1 MTWTVV
7 GQDDAI
13 RVLGA
18 AARGERLAHAYLFTG
33 PAHVGKTMTALQF
46 AQALN
51 CTGDEPPCG
60 RCRQCERIASGT
72 HADVEIV
79 GLGGLCEEEGHK
91 HSSDDSRDIR
101 VCQIRRM
108 ERIVTRAPFEG
119 RCRVIIIDPAETMR
133 EPSQNAI
140 LKTLEEPP
148 PNVVFV
154 LVTDRE
160 EMLLPTIRSRTR
172 RIEFQGVPKRVIE
185 QTLRTRWEAEPSRAA
200 ELANLS
206 GGRLGWAL
214 IALRDEEMLPQHRE
228 MLDRVEALAGAP
240 IADRFAFAGQLGGK
254 YTKDRA
260 GVQATLAAWQE
271 WWRDLLLIAGG
282 REEQAT
288 HRDRLDRLRPLAAQC
303 GVAPAVRALRA
314 LTDARQQ
321 LEENASPVLALEAMM
336 LALPELRLN
345 AVAGRLGAQGAAQD

>member
-1 MTWTVV
+1 VGWTVV
-7 GQDDAI
+7 GQEEAT
-13 RVLGA
+13 RVLST
-18 AARGERLAHAYLFTG
+18 AARGERLAHAYLFAG

-51 CTGDEPPCG
+51 CTGDDPPCG
-60 RCRQCERIASGT
+60 RCRQCERIASGS
-72 HADVEIV
+72 HADVEIIDRTSM
-79 GLGGLCEEEGHK
+79 CEDSGHK
-91 HSSDDSRDIR
+91 PGEHKTDNSRDIR
-101 VCQIRRM
+101 MCQVLRVDRLSHNP
-108 ERIVTRAPFEG
+108 PFEG
-119 RCRVIIIDPAETMR
+119 RYRVWIVDPADALNEA
-133 EPSQNAI
+133 SANAM

-172 RIEFQGVPKRVIE
+172 RIEFHGVPKGVIE
-185 QTLRTRWEAEPSRAA
+185 QTLRTRWDAEPSRAA
-200 ELANLS
+200 EIASLS

-214 IALRDEEMLPQHRE
+214 LALRDETVLPQLRE
-228 MLDRVEALAGAP
+228 TLDQAEALAGAP
-240 IADRFAFAGQLGGK
+240 VAERFAFAGQLGGR

-260 GVQATLAAWQE
+260 GVQETLAAWQA

-282 REEQAT
+282 REDQAT
-288 HRDRLDRLRPLAAQC
+288 NRDRLDRLRPLAAQC

-314 LTDARQQ
+314 ITDARQH

-345 AVAGRLGAQGAAQD
+345 AVAGRLAAQD